1 MTEPKENRIPV
12 LFLVLEFPP
21 VNTTGN
27 YRSLKF
33 VKYLRR
39 FGIEPIVVTLPAEDA
54 SAYYSAPID
63 QSLMQDIP
71 EGTFIYRIP
80 CEPPTQYRFKKLGE
94 FLSIY
99 FSIEDGFYKKWLPNL
114 EKQLPAIMEK
124 HKPVAVYTSLP
135 PFGSGRLAVHLAK
148 KVYHLP
154 LVLDMRDLWAFF
166 GATPLNSWFH
176 FKAMLGREARVFK
189 KADAIIG
196 VTPQML
202 EIIKRSHPHLPHD
215 KLHLVYNGYDFNVRE
230 TQSFTLP
237 PGKEKIT
244 IGYIGAFY
252 FYPDQRDRS
261 MKPWWK
267 KPLRRMPEYSPIKQ
281 DWLYRSPYFFFQS
294 INELFKRYPEYK
306 NRVSI
311 EFIGKVPNWL
321 PEMIKNCG
329 LENQVQ
335 LHGFLPKEE
344 AMAIAGKFDLV
355 LATSEKMIDGEHFS
369 LASKVFDYIILK
381 KPVLAFVTPG
391 IQRTFFEQ
399 SGSGIICDPDQPEQ
413 VVELLKNL
421 FEHGRQF
428 SLNYDYLDTF
438 HRKELTAR
446 LAGIIRRV
454 TGLPEE
460 ATKSN

>member
-1 MTEPKENRIPV
+1 MTPELTESRIPV

-33 VKYLRR
+33 VKYLRQ
-39 FGIEPIVVTLPAEDA
+39 FGIEPIVVTLPEQEAA
-54 SAYYSAPID
+54 AYYGAPID
-63 QSLMQDIP
+63 ESLMRDIP
-71 EGTFIYRIP
+71 PGTSIYRIP
-80 CEPPTQYRFKKLGE
+80 CAPPTQYRFKKLGE

-99 FSIEDGFYKKWLPNL
+99 FSIEDGFYKKWLPGL
-114 EKQLPAIMEK
+114 MQQLPAIMEK
-124 HKPVAVYTSLP
+124 HKPVAIYTSLP
-135 PFGSGRLAVHLAK
+135 PFGSGRLAVKLAK
-148 KVYHLP
+148 QYNLP

-176 FKAMLGREARVFK
+176 FKATLNREAKIFK
-189 KADAIIG
+189 KADAILG

-202 EIIKRSHPHLPHD
+202 EIIKRSHPGLPHN

-230 TQSFTLP
+230 TESFRLEAK
-237 PGKEKIT
+237 KEKIT

-267 KPLRRMPEYSPIKQ
+267 KPLRRMPEYSPVKQ
-281 DWLYRSPYFFFQS
+281 DWLYRSPYFFFQA
-294 INELFKRYPEYK
+294 INELFKKYPEYK
-306 NRVSI
+306 DRVRI
-311 EFIGKVPNWL
+311 EFIGKVPHWL
-321 PEMIKNCG
+321 PEMVNNCG
-329 LENQVQ
+329 LKDHVQ
-335 LHGFLPKEE
+335 LHGFLQKEE
-344 AMAIAGKFDLV
+344 AMAIAATFDLV

-391 IQRTFFEQ
+391 IQHTFFEQ
-399 SGSGIICDPDQPEQ
+399 SGSGVICDPDQPGQVAEQ
-413 VVELLKNL
+413 LKNL
-421 FEHGRQF
+421 FEKGKQF

-438 HRKELTAR
+438 HRREITAQ
-446 LAGIIRRV
+446 LAKIIRQV
-454 TGLPEE
+454 TGIPEE
-460 ATKSN
+460 TTESN

>member
-1 MTEPKENRIPV
+1 M
-12 LFLVLEFPP
+12 
-21 VNTTGN
+21 
-27 YRSLKF
+27 
-33 VKYLRR
+33 
-39 FGIEPIVVTLPAEDA
+39 
-54 SAYYSAPID
+54 
-63 QSLMQDIP
+63 
-71 EGTFIYRIP
+71 
-80 CEPPTQYRFKKLGE
+80 
-94 FLSIY
+94 
-99 FSIEDGFYKKWLPNL
+99 
-114 EKQLPAIMEK
+114 
-124 HKPVAVYTSLP
+124 
-135 PFGSGRLAVHLAK
+135 
-148 KVYHLP
+148 
-154 LVLDMRDLWAFF
+154 
-166 GATPLNSWFH
+166 
-176 FKAMLGREARVFK
+176 
-189 KADAIIG
+189 
-196 VTPQML
+196 
-202 EIIKRSHPHLPHD
+202 PHD